1 MQHTTKPTHIL
12 VAEDNPGD
20 IRLIRLAL
28 AEASNWLTTISVARD
43 GEQAIKML
51 EFHQESGMASPPDL
65 VILDFNL
72 PKRSGTYVLKTIRNS
87 ERLNK
92 MPVIVLSSSPEYFL
106 KEKLK
111 DAQLE
116 ATCYFTKP
124 PDFDEFIRL
133 GEQIHH
139 CYEVRRR
146 ASG

>member
-1 MQHTTKPTHIL
+1 MQHATKTTHIL
-12 VAEDNPGD
+12 LAEDNPGD

-28 AEASNWLTTISVARD
+28 AETEDWPTTISVARD

-51 EFHQESGMASPPDL
+51 EPEQDGSVATPPDL

-72 PKRSGTYVLKTIRNS
+72 PKRSGTYVLKTIRKS
-87 ERLNK
+87 ERLKK
-92 MPVIVLSSSPEYFL
+92 MAVIVLSSSPEYFL

-124 PDFDEFIRL
+124 PDFDEFVRL
-133 GEQIHH
+133 GAQIRR
-139 CYEVRRR
+139 CYESRQR
-146 ASG
+146 ALA